1 MNKRSYTHACH
12 GMMYSACMH
21 QCVCGGGRVWVWVVG
36 WVGGGGCVHMC
47 VWVGGCGGVHM
58 WVGVGVG
65 GCAHLWVSMQA
76 HLVPPVHRV
85 GAQGTFSGTLSMRM
99 QCS

>member
-21 QCVCGGGRVWVWVVG
+21 QCVCVG
-36 WVGGGGCVHMC
+36 WKGVGVGVCVCVCAHVCVCVC

-65 GCAHLWVSMQA
+65 GCAHLWVSTQA

-85 GAQGTFSGTLSMRM
+85 GHIAHFLAL
-99 QCS
+99 